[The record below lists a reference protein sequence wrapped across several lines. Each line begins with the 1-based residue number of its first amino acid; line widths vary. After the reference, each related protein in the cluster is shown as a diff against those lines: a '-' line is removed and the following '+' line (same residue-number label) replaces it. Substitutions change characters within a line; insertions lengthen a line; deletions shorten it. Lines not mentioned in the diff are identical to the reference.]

1 MIYDPVWSRSR
12 LCQEAEEK
20 RRQEEQ
26 AHHEA
31 TLAAS
36 QPAATR
42 RGFQAALASSARPR
56 QPLPSQ
62 EAVLVT
68 LLTFPEP
75 VTASQVAEATG
86 SDLRQLSHVLGKLV
100 RAGLATRTMHRHKN
114 HYAAA

>member
-20 RRQEEQ
+20 RLQEEQ
-26 AHHEA
+26 AHRE
-31 TLAAS
+31 AS